1 MTLRSRLLRCA
12 LVSLAALAASA
23 TFADVY
29 RPAYLEL
36 REVDADRYDVLWKVP
51 AQGEDLRLAIDVR
64 FPAGTVDVDSH
75 RATVVADA
83 HLERWT
89 IERPGGLVGARIE
102 IVGRAV
108 GVTDVLAR
116 VERLDGTSQ
125 VESLAAG
132 HAAFTVL
139 PSPGLAETART
150 YLVLGI
156 EHILGGLDHLLFV
169 LGLLLI
175 VGGFRRIAL
184 TITAFTVAHSI
195 TLAAATLGVVHVPQ
209 PPVEAAIALSI
220 VFVAVE
226 IVRGL
231 RGERGLT
238 ARAPWLVAFTF
249 GLLHGFGFAGALAE
263 IGLPQ
268 RAIPLALFTFN
279 IGVEIGQL
287 LFVGAVLAVAAA
299 GMRLRPRMPSW
310 SAWIPPYVIGTVAM
324 FWVAERVAAF

>member
-1 MTLRSRLLRCA
+1 L
-12 LVSLAALAASA
+12 
-23 TFADVY
+23 
-29 RPAYLEL
+29 
-36 REVDADRYDVLWKVP
+36 
-51 AQGEDLRLAIDVR
+51 
-64 FPAGTVDVDSH
+64 
-75 RATVVADA
+75 
-83 HLERWT
+83 
-89 IERPGGLVGARIE
+89 
-102 IVGRAV
+102 
-108 GVTDVLAR
+108 
-116 VERLDGTSQ
+116 
-125 VESLAAG
+125 
-132 HAAFTVL
+132 
-139 PSPGLAETART
+139 
-150 YLVLGI
+150 
-156 EHILGGLDHLLFV
+156 
-169 LGLLLI
+169 
-175 VGGFRRIAL
+175 
-184 TITAFTVAHSI
+184 
-195 TLAAATLGVVHVPQ
+195 